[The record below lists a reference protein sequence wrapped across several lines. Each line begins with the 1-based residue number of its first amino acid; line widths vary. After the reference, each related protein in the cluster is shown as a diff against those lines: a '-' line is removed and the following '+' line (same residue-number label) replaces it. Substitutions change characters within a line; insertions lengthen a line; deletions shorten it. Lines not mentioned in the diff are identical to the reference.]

1 MIELDTWYQI
11 NSRSSTLINEA
22 KSNGYKYLK
31 IKNKEIKSEML
42 VALDTLQVFPNMI
55 KGDYIYYETEKK
67 IPRSF
72 LFSIIDSISFCN
84 SEYKTGYI
92 VDKKKIQSTLEKAIH
107 NEDYIEIETFDR
119 RNNQHCIN
127 RLVVFYY
134 YNSNG
139 SKYPV
144 KTSTLN
150 IKIGN
155 NFNLYLPTNEIISL
169 RVRQE
174 RHYAEV
180 EDLSVVVYSQDEIEG
195 DNFQKYNNLEANK
208 NLTERYLKTDISNRL
223 SSFNYSDTYKYIGI
237 LVKELKAMPDSL
249 KRRKLI
255 IHLLE
260 ESKVLETKNKVFK
273 PICFIQNLNDIDPF
287 LTKVYSENG
296 LKFLEAANYSK
307 NRIKELLNF
316 NQKYN
321 S

>member
-11 NSRSSTLINEA
+11 NSRSSILINEA

-31 IKNKEIKSEML
+31 IKDKDTRSEML
-42 VALDTLQVFPNMI
+42 VVLDSLQVSPNVI
-55 KGDYIYYETEKK
+55 KGHYIHYETGSRYFR
-67 IPRSF
+67 PF
-72 LFSIIDSISFCN
+72 PFSLIDSISFCN

-92 VDKKKIQSTLEKAIH
+92 VDKKKMQSTLEKAIH

-119 RNNQHCIN
+119 RNEQRCIN
-127 RLVVFYY
+127 RLVVFCYY
-134 YNSNG
+134 DNNG
-139 SKYPV
+139 NKYSV
-144 KTSTLN
+144 KTSTLY

-155 NFNLYLPTNEIISL
+155 NFNLYLPTSEIISL

-174 RHYAEV
+174 RHYNKV
-180 EDLSVVVYSQDEIEG
+180 EDFSIVVYSQDEIEG
-195 DNFQKYNNLEANK
+195 DNFQKYNNLEANI
-208 NLTERYLKTDISNRL
+208 NLTERYLKTDISNSL
-223 SSFNYSDTYKYIGI
+223 SSYNYSDTYKYIGI

-260 ESKVLETKNKVFK
+260 ESKVLETKNKEFK
-273 PICFIQNLNDIDPF
+273 PICFIRNLNNIDPF